1 MCNRCK
7 PLVECD
13 AQHKAATTIVEQIE
27 FTDYFG
33 EIWVGEE
40 VTMMVNHDEH
50 TLEPYAFIGGGAA
63 HRKNV
68 PSVSYGNNFFYIHY
82 CPFCGE
88 KLY

>member
-1 MCNRCK
+1 MCSKCK

-13 AQHKAATTIVEQIE
+13 VHHKAATTIVDQLE
-27 FTDYFG
+27 FTDCFG
-33 EIWVGEE
+33 ETWVGEE
-40 VTMMVNHDEH
+40 VTMMLNHDES
-50 TLEPYAFIGGGAA
+50 TLVPYAFIGGGGA

-68 PSVSYGNNFFYIHY
+68 PSVSYGNNFFYIHH